1 MGKSIIFSA
10 PSGAG
15 KTTIVHAMLR
25 KFPVLKFSVS
35 ATNRTMREGE
45 TQGKDYHFMSTPD
58 FLEAIKAGRFL
69 EYEEVYAGN
78 FYGTLHTEV
87 ASIWSA
93 GRVAIFDVDVV
104 GGLRL
109 KEKLGKDAL
118 AVFVK
123 APSLEVIEKRLR
135 ERQTESEE
143 KIATRIAKASSEM
156 QFAPSFDKILLN
168 ENLSQALDEAALMI
182 ADFLLSQ
189 EM

>member
-1 MGKSIIFSA
+1 
-10 PSGAG
+10 
-15 KTTIVHAMLR
+15 MLR

-168 ENLSQALDEAALMI
+168 ENLTQALDEAALMI